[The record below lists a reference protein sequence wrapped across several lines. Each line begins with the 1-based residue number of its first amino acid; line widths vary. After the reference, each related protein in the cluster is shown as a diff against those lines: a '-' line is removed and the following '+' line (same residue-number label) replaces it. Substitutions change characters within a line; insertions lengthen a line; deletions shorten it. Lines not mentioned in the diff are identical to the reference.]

1 MKGLLVLLRRELWE
15 HPSIYITPIVIGGV
29 VLLSVLVGLF
39 QGIGA
44 GAGIEV
50 IVNGVGTWGSLQQGV
65 GIAVLMSVLA
75 PLFFFGFIA
84 VTFFYLLDALYAE
97 RRERTILFFKSLPVT
112 DTATVMSKACTA
124 IVIVPLIT
132 VAVLVATQL
141 ALLLLLGI
149 STLIGGGNPLVS
161 LWHPGPLI
169 QSWLLAAYG
178 AIALAL
184 WYAPFAG
191 WLLLASAWAKK
202 AVFLW
207 AISPLL
213 LGQLERLITGRS
225 LLLDAIANQSAD
237 FFRHAFD
244 ADRIAP
250 FLRLDDADTETMAS
264 LVGRL
269 DLLRFADPVGLLS
282 AGQLWWGLAVTG
294 IFVAGAIYLRRYR
307 EAS

>member
-1 MKGLLVLLRRELWE
+1 MRGLLVLLRRELWE
-15 HPSIYITPIVIGGV
+15 HPSLYMTPMVIGGV

-39 QGIGA
+39 QGVGA
-44 GAGIEV
+44 GAGIQVV
-50 IVNGVGTWGSLQQGV
+50 INGVGTWGSLQQGV
-65 GIAVLMSVLA
+65 GIAVLMSVLT
-75 PLFFFGFIA
+75 PLFFFGLVA

-141 ALLLLLGI
+141 AVLLLLGI
-149 STLIGGGNPLVS
+149 STLLGGGNPLVS
-161 LWHPGPLI
+161 LWHAGPLL
-169 QSWLLAAYG
+169 QSWLLAAYA
-178 AIALAL
+178 AIALTL
-184 WYAPFAG
+184 WYAPFAV

-225 LLLDAIANQSAD
+225 LLLDAIANQAAD
-237 FFRHAFD
+237 FFRHAFN
-244 ADRIAP
+244 ADRLEP
-250 FLRLDDADTETMAS
+250 LRHLDDPDPQTMAS

-269 DLLRFADPVGLLS
+269 DLLSLADPLSLLS
-282 AGQLWWGLAVTG
+282 AGQLWWGLGVTG
-294 IFVAGAIYLRRYR
+294 VFVAGAIYLRRYR
-307 EAS
+307 DGT